1 MTVDDFN
8 HKWGNYLGE
17 GHYGMDIDIL
27 SVILFLDNEFETE
40 VKENSAFEF
49 YQIKLKFE
57 RCTIYAKSNKANS
70 WQDEINKMLG
80 NTEPRIF
87 KVK

>member
-8 HKWGNYLGE
+8 HKWAKYLGE
-17 GHYGMDIDIL
+17 GHYGMDINIP
-27 SVILFLDNEFETE
+27 SVISFLDSEFEKE
-40 VKENSAFEF
+40 VKVNSAFEF

-57 RCTIYAKSNKANS
+57 MCTVYAKSNKTYF
-70 WQDEINKMLG
+70 WQEEINKMLG

-87 KVK
+87 EAK